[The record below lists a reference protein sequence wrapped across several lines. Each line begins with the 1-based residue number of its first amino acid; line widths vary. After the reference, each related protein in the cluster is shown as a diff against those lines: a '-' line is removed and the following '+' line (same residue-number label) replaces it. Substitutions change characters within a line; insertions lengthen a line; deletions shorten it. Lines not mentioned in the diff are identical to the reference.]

1 MIWDLSL
8 CNSFDVDYEFV
19 TFPRYFI
26 NSEKDFP
33 NKLVKFRIR
42 ILVFWCSA
50 ENFNFNNLMHP
61 PLKIEFEILTD
72 VDLINE
78 YVLKHEEIIVKFNGW
93 IEELASIVLDYPH
106 WA

>member
-1 MIWDLSL
+1 
-8 CNSFDVDYEFV
+8 
-19 TFPRYFI
+19 
-26 NSEKDFP
+26 
-33 NKLVKFRIR
+33 
-42 ILVFWCSA
+42 
-50 ENFNFNNLMHP
+50 MHP